1 LVHNWWQLIGSQK
14 TVLPHP
20 LSSVN
25 DSSPSALL
33 SLGQTLSQARQAE
46 GLSVGALASRLNMGI
61 EQLSALETGDLA
73 KLPEPVFVIAQARRI
88 AQNLGICIDAEIQ
101 ALRQSEDFSPK
112 AINLNALKLNPP
124 TPGANDPSGASAP
137 PATPGQRTQKPLK
150 GHGALRALASVA
162 LAGGIAAG
170 ATALWQQWQTQQHQQ
185 RLQQLATARQAALV
199 IQAKQRQA
207 ERLAQAAQAS
217 SLTLSSPEG
226 SWLEVKTL
234 NDQPL
239 FRGDF
244 KGRRGF
250 SLHQGLKVLAGR
262 PDRVEVQ
269 IGAAKSQPLGP
280 ISPVRW
286 QTFAASKPPAA
297 TTTPTAAKTPDSSK
311 PPAATQP
318 PVATKPAAIAPKQ
331 TSQEKPAKP
340 NGAAP
345 ATPSPDV
352 PRAAPAP

>member
-1 LVHNWWQLIGSQK
+1 
-14 TVLPHP
+14 
-20 LSSVN
+20 
-25 DSSPSALL
+25 
-33 SLGQTLSQARQAE
+33 
-46 GLSVGALASRLNMGI
+46 
-61 EQLSALETGDLA
+61 
-73 KLPEPVFVIAQARRI
+73 VFVIAQARRI

-137 PATPGQRTQKPLK
+137 PATPGQGTQKPRK

-170 ATALWQQWQTQQHQQ
+170 ATALWHQWQTQQHQQ
-185 RLQQLATARQAALV
+185 RLRQLATARQAALE

-207 ERLAQAAQAS
+207 ERLAQAAQAN

-250 SLHQGLKVLAGR
+250 SLRQGLKVLAGR

-297 TTTPTAAKTPDSSK
+297 TQ
-311 PPAATQP
+311 PPA
-318 PVATKPAAIAPKQ
+318 ATKPAAIAPRQ
-331 TSQEKPAKP
+331 TSQQKPAKP

>member
-1 LVHNWWQLIGSQK
+1 LVHNWEQLIGPQK
-14 TVLPHP
+14 TLLPHP
-20 LSSVN
+20 LPSVT

-46 GLSVGALASRLNMGI
+46 GLSVGALASRLKMGS
-61 EQLSALETGDLA
+61 EQLSALETADLA

-88 AQNLGICIDAEIQ
+88 AQTLGICIDAEIL

-112 AINLNALKLNPP
+112 AINLNALKLNP
-124 TPGANDPSGASAP
+124 TPAGDNNPSSASAP
-137 PATPGQRTQKPLK
+137 PATPGQVTQKPRQ
-150 GHGALRALASVA
+150 GHGGLRALASVA
-162 LAGGIAAG
+162 LVGGIAAG
-170 ATALWQQWQTQQHQQ
+170 ATALWQQWETQQHQQ
-185 RLQQLATARQAALV
+185 RLRQLATARQAALV

-244 KGRRGF
+244 KGRREF
-250 SLHQGLKVLAGR
+250 SLRQGLKVLAGR
-262 PDRVEVQ
+262 PDRVQVQ
-269 IGAAKSQPLGP
+269 IGAAESQPLGP
-280 ISPVRW
+280 ISPIRW

-297 TTTPTAAKTPDSSK
+297 NKPPSAAQTPDRAK

-318 PVATKPAAIAPKQ
+318 PAATKPAAIAPRQ
-331 TSQEKPAKP
+331 TSQEKAAKP

-352 PRAAPAP
+352 PRAAPTP

>member
-1 LVHNWWQLIGSQK
+1 MQLIGPQK
-14 TVLPHP
+14 TVLPQP
-20 LSSVN
+20 LPSVT

-46 GLSVGALASRLNMGI
+46 GLSVGALASRLNMGS
-61 EQLSALETGDLA
+61 EQLSALETADLA

-88 AQNLGICIDAEIQ
+88 AQTLGICIDAEIL

-112 AINLNALKLNPP
+112 EINLNALKLNP
-124 TPGANDPSGASAP
+124 TTAGANAPSSASAP
-137 PATPGQRTQKPLK
+137 PATPGQGTQKPRK
-150 GHGALRALASVA
+150 GHGGLRALASVA
-162 LAGGIAAG
+162 LVGGIAAG
-170 ATALWQQWQTQQHQQ
+170 ATALWQQWETQQHQQ
-185 RLQQLATARQAALV
+185 RLRQLATARQAALV
-199 IQAKQRQA
+199 TQAKQRQA

-250 SLHQGLKVLAGR
+250 SLSQGLKILAGR
-262 PDRVEVQ
+262 PDRVQVQ
-269 IGAAKSQPLGP
+269 LGAAESQPLGP
-280 ISPVRW
+280 ISPIRW

-297 TTTPTAAKTPDSSK
+297 NKPPSAAK
-311 PPAATQP
+311 Q
-318 PVATKPAAIAPKQ
+318 AAIAPRQ
-331 TSQEKPAKP
+331 TSQEKAAKP

-345 ATPSPDV
+345 ATPLPDV

>member
-1 LVHNWWQLIGSQK
+1 V
-14 TVLPHP
+14 
-20 LSSVN
+20 
-25 DSSPSALL
+25 D
-33 SLGQTLSQARQAE
+33 E
-46 GLSVGALASRLNMGI
+46 LASRLNMGS
-61 EQLSALETGDLA
+61 EQLSALETADLA

-88 AQNLGICIDAEIQ
+88 AQTLGICIDAEIQ

-112 AINLNALKLNPP
+112 AINLSALKL
-124 TPGANDPSGASAP
+124 TLAGDDDPSSASAP
-137 PATPGQRTQKPLK
+137 PATPGQGTQKPRK
-150 GHGALRALASVA
+150 GYGGLRALASVA
-162 LAGGIAAG
+162 LVGGIAAG
-170 ATALWQQWQTQQHQQ
+170 ATALWQQWETQQHQQ
-185 RLQQLATARQAALV
+185 RLRQLATARQAALV
-199 IQAKQRQA
+199 IQAKQ
-207 ERLAQAAQAS
+207 RLAQAAQAS

-244 KGRRGF
+244 KGRREF
-250 SLHQGLKVLAGR
+250 SLRQGLKVLAGR
-262 PDRVEVQ
+262 PDRVQVQ
-269 IGAAKSQPLGP
+269 IGAAESQPLGP
-280 ISPVRW
+280 ISPIRW

-297 TTTPTAAKTPDSSK
+297 NKPPSAAQTPDRAK

-318 PVATKPAAIAPKQ
+318 PAATKPAAIAPRQ
-331 TSQEKPAKP
+331 TSQEKAAKP